1 MSAGY
6 SQLYNHNK
14 TQTFEEYTM
23 HLFTKLILSTAL
35 ATQLAACVPA
45 VVGGAAAGG
54 AMAAD
59 RRTSG
64 IFVEDENIELKAV
77 KKMETN
83 LGEYSHVNVTSYN
96 RNVLLTGE
104 VPDEAKKA
112 LAESLLK
119 EIPNIRQVT
128 NEITI
133 EPKSSLG
140 SRSNDTYITSKVK
153 TLFVTENRFPAN
165 YVKIVTENGV
175 VYLMGL
181 VTKEEADAA
190 VDIARNTD
198 GVTKVVK
205 VFEYVN

>member
-1 MSAGY
+1 M
-6 SQLYNHNK
+6 Q
-14 TQTFEEYTM
+14 
-23 HLFTKLILSTAL
+23 LFTKLILSTAL
-35 ATQLAACVPA
+35 ATQLVGCLPA

-77 KKMETN
+77 KKMESN

-112 LAESLLK
+112 LAENLLK
-119 EIPNIRQVT
+119 EINNIRQVT
-128 NEITI
+128 NEITVQ
-133 EPKSSLG
+133 PKSSLG

-153 TLFVTENRFPAN
+153 TQFITENRFPAN
-165 YVKIVTENGV
+165 YVKIVTENSV
-175 VYLMGL
+175 VYLLGI
-181 VTKEEADAA
+181 VTKEEGDAA
-190 VDIARNTD
+190 VEIARNTD

-205 VFEYVN
+205 VFEYIN